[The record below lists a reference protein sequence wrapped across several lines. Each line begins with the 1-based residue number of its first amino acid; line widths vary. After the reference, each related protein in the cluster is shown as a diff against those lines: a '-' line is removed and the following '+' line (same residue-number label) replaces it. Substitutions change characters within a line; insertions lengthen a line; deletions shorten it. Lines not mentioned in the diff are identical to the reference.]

1 MQIVRKTVTF
11 EHREQQV
18 TVEHGLG
25 EEFVLVQLYHREI
38 NGWHGEM
45 GVMVNVVD
53 ENTIT
58 LRLDNRSYGITRA
71 VRIITEPLRADS
83 RRR

>member
-1 MQIVRKTVTF
+1 MQIVRTTVTF

-25 EEFVLVQLYHREI
+25 EEFVLVQLYRREI

-45 GVMVNVVD
+45 GLMVNVVD
-53 ENTIT
+53 ENTII
-58 LRLDNRSYGITRA
+58 LRLNNATYGTVGA
-71 VRIITEPLRADS
+71 KDPDAYQWHVVVVG
-83 RRR
+83 